1 MALSISCCFWLCWA
15 SLISV
20 GQLPRAV
27 LARPLGTLG
36 FPFWA
41 ALQVIPSNG
50 VLPSVELWTRW
61 ADQRDGPPGRTNEGP
76 KRHYNSLMTFT
87 WTWLQPESRSL
98 ELNLE
103 NKELYRV
110 REDSTWEQEPADQPV
125 PPHGA
130 GSRHSHL
137 PSPGQPGW
145 RFCWGN
151 FPLPADSL
159 QDWAPWAKILCPGKR
174 QEVQPAFHFV
184 VSGCVFV
191 LQLHHVYGV

>member
-1 MALSISCCFWLCWA
+1 MAHLEGLMKDLNAITTAWWPSPGHDSSLSLE
-15 SLISV
+15 V
-20 GQLPRAV
+20 
-27 LARPLGTLG
+27 
-36 FPFWA
+36 
-41 ALQVIPSNG
+41 
-50 VLPSVELWTRW
+50 
-61 ADQRDGPPGRTNEGP
+61 
-76 KRHYNSLMTFT
+76 
-87 WTWLQPESRSL
+87 L